1 MRGKSLVLV
10 MLAAL
15 TIPGAGEAI
24 AYSALR
30 DDNGVTHY
38 TNAPT
43 DPRYRRVPAAA
54 RSGTAAGW
62 LRIPPD
68 TASRYDDVVQEVA
81 LRYGLSPGLVRA
93 VIRVESGFNPRAV
106 SRKGA
111 QGLMQLMPRTASSL
125 GVRDTFDPR
134 QNIEGGVR
142 LLRYLMDRYPGSAA
156 LALAA
161 YNAGEAAVDHYRGVP
176 PYPETRNYVRRV
188 LALEEGGPGVDRS
201 RAIYRYVDADGTLVF
216 SNVPPPSQLRL
227 R

>member
-1 MRGKSLVLV
+1 
-10 MLAAL
+10 
-15 TIPGAGEAI
+15 
-24 AYSALR
+24 
-30 DDNGVTHY
+30 
-38 TNAPT
+38 
-43 DPRYRRVPAAA
+43 
-54 RSGTAAGW
+54 
-62 LRIPPD
+62 
-68 TASRYDDVVQEVA
+68 
-81 LRYGLSPGLVRA
+81 
-93 VIRVESGFNPRAV
+93 
-106 SRKGA
+106 
-111 QGLMQLMPRTASSL
+111 MQLMPRTASSL

-188 LALEEGGPGVDRS
+188 LALEDGGPGVDGS